1 MCKRGDVYFADLGE
15 NIGSCKQGG
24 FRPVLVVSNNRAN
37 EHSPVITIV
46 PLTARVYK
54 KRQLPTHVFIPRWS
68 AGLNKHSMALA
79 EQVETI
85 DKNRQKLLYSTQNI
99 QDPKTKLFLYYLFRN
114 CTLLKIA
121 KVNIKINV
129 I

>member
-1 MCKRGDVYFADLGE
+1 MIYMTYIFLLYIIQ
-15 NIGSCKQGG
+15 NIQNPKSTK
-24 FRPVLVVSNNRAN
+24 
-37 EHSPVITIV
+37 
-46 PLTARVYK
+46 
-54 KRQLPTHVFIPRWS
+54 
-68 AGLNKHSMALA
+68 
-79 EQVETI
+79 I

>member
-54 KRQLPTHVFIPRWS
+54 KTTTSDPCVYSQLERR
-68 AGLNKHSMALA
+68 A
-79 EQVETI
+79 E
-85 DKNRQKLLYSTQNI
+85 
-99 QDPKTKLFLYYLFRN
+99 
-114 CTLLKIA
+114 
-121 KVNIKINV
+121 
-129 I
+129 

>member
-1 MCKRGDVYFADLGE
+1 MCKRGDVFFADLGE

-37 EHSPVITIV
+37 EHSPVI
-46 PLTARVYK
+46 ARVYK

-85 DKNRQKLLYSTQNI
+85 DKNRLKEYKGCIRGEQIMRRITEA
-99 QDPKTKLFLYYLFRN
+99 
-114 CTLLKIA
+114 LKIQIGA
-121 KVNIKINV
+121 VSGYD
-129 I
+129 

>member
-1 MCKRGDVYFADLGE
+1 MIYMTYIFLLYIIQ
-15 NIGSCKQGG
+15 NI
-24 FRPVLVVSNNRAN
+24 PN
-37 EHSPVITIV
+37 
-46 PLTARVYK
+46 
-54 KRQLPTHVFIPRWS
+54 PTS
-68 AGLNKHSMALA
+68 TKL
-79 EQVETI
+79 

>member
-1 MCKRGDVYFADLGE
+1 MFHDLYDIYILIIYYSKYTE
-15 NIGSCKQGG
+15 SK
-24 FRPVLVVSNNRAN
+24 
-37 EHSPVITIV
+37 
-46 PLTARVYK
+46 
-54 KRQLPTHVFIPRWS
+54 
-68 AGLNKHSMALA
+68 
-79 EQVETI
+79 I

>member
-54 KRQLPTHVFIPRWS
+54 KRQLPTHVFINRYEMV
-68 AGLNKHSMALA
+68 GLKRHGLVLA
-79 EQVETI
+79 EQITSIDIQSIIQKCGHVSSDAMRRITRAVE
-85 DKNRQKLLYSTQNI
+85 I
-99 QDPKTKLFLYYLFRN
+99 QTGVYEEGDYDSRR
-114 CTLLKIA
+114 I
-121 KVNIKINV
+121 
-129 I
+129 

>member
-46 PLTARVYK
+46 PLNSRVYK

-85 DKNRQKLLYSTQNI
+85 DKNRLKEYKGCIRDEQIMRRITEA
-99 QDPKTKLFLYYLFRN
+99 
-114 CTLLKIA
+114 LKIQIGA
-121 KVNIKINV
+121 VSGYD
-129 I
+129 